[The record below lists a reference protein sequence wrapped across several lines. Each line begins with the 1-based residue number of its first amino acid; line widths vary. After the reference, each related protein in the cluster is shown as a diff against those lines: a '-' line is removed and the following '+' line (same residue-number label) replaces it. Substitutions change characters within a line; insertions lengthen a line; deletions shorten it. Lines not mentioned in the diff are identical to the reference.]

1 MLSVMSII
9 RYLTHS
15 QLFKNITGYHIMMII
30 VYLIPA
36 MLLQKVE
43 LYLEYVDALL
53 EYFGWPVLRPRW
65 PA

>member
-1 MLSVMSII
+1 
-9 RYLTHS
+9 
-15 QLFKNITGYHIMMII
+15 MMII

-53 EYFGWPVLRPRW
+53 EYFGWPVLRPR
-65 PA
+65 